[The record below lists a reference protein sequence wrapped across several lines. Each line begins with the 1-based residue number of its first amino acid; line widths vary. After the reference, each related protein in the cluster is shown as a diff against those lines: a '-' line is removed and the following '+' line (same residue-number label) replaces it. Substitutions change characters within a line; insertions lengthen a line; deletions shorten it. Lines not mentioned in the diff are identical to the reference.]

1 MKEVVLNEEMV
12 SSIVSD
18 WITDHL
24 DVDVSY
30 VYLTIGAGRRIIAK
44 VMVCDDE
51 KGMMK

>member
-30 VYLTIGAGRRIIAK
+30 VYLTIGAGRIIAK

-51 KGMMK
+51 KGMTK